1 MSDDYLLRGRFL
13 LLGGG
18 DGAPTKKEK
27 NNLTP
32 PNNKKEVKM
41 KRVIYWDVDGV
52 LRDIVG
58 TLGIKLDWGQFPYE
72 IVNQNLEVL
81 INANTLPYVEVLKK
95 VKNRMNCKILT
106 AQPFEHWKP
115 YLIKFLERIG
125 VEDVEVIFVKHGKE
139 KLEILQDGDILIDDY
154 PFKKEDVKKG
164 TVIQIDYEY
173 NRNSGLPR
181 VSSPEELE
189 KILQEIEEK

>member
-1 MSDDYLLRGRFL
+1 MNDDYLLRRRFL

-18 DGAPTKKEK
+18 GGDPTKEGK

-41 KRVIYWDVDGV
+41 RTVYWDVDGV

-58 TLGIKLDWGQFPYE
+58 TLGIKLEWGQFPYD

-95 VKNRMNCKILT
+95 MKNKMNCKVLT

-125 VEDVEVIFVKHGKE
+125 VGDVEVVFVNHGKE
-139 KLEILQDGDILIDDY
+139 KLEVLQDGDILIDDY

-189 KILQEIEEK
+189 KVLQELEEK